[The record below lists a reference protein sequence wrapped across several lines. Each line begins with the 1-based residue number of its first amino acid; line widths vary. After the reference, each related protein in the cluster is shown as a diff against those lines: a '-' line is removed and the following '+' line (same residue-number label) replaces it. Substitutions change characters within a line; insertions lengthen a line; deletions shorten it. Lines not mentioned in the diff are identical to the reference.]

1 MDRAA
6 RGAFAVEARPPTCLF
21 SKLTLRFCMRLR
33 MTARGTWIS
42 ALVLGLI
49 SLKAGA
55 SDLRLADPSA
65 LAKSVFKLRAVD
77 ANGKPSNGSAVL
89 MAPGKLVT
97 ACHVTRRAQRIEVV
111 QDPMRWTA
119 QPHLSHIE
127 RDLCILSA
135 PGVAGVVAALRQG
148 DLPEVGQP
156 VFAVG
161 YPWGGSMAVKSGVI
175 TALHSFGGSEII
187 QASAA
192 FDQGQS
198 GGALFDRHGRLVGV
212 LGFKALAGRH
222 FHFSLPVDWIPLH
235 ALTGDSPSEV
245 LTGDHAGAFW
255 EQSPEFQPFFLR
267 AASFEAGGKWA
278 SLRAIAER
286 WVTAEAD
293 NPHSWLALSNA
304 FQRLNQHSE
313 AAAARRRAEMCALS
327 RNAGIGPQPAQGE
340 R

>member
-1 MDRAA
+1 MRP
-6 RGAFAVEARPPTCLF
+6 GHQLFAVDTLISLLGWLF
-21 SKLTLRFCMRLR
+21 LELALRFCMRLR
-33 MTARGTWIS
+33 TTAGVTWIGV
-42 ALVLGLI
+42 LGLGLI
-49 SLKAGA
+49 SLNSGA
-55 SDLRLADPSA
+55 SELRLPDAAA
-65 LAKSVFKLRAVD
+65 LAKTVFKVRAID
-77 ANGKPSNGSAVL
+77 AKGKPSNGTAVL
-89 MAPGKLVT
+89 VAPGKLVT

-119 QPHLSHIE
+119 RPHLSDIE

-135 PGVAGVVAALRQG
+135 PGVAGVVAALPQA

-235 ALTGDSPSEV
+235 ALTGSPSEV

-267 AASFEAGGKWA
+267 AASFEASGKWA
-278 SLRAIAER
+278 SLRGIAER
-286 WVTAEAD
+286 WVVAEAE

-304 FQRLNQHSE
+304 FQRLNRHAE
-313 AAAARRRAEMCALS
+313 AAAARRRAEMCPS
-327 RNAGIGPQPAQGE
+327 RRNGAIGLQPARAE
-340 R
+340 H